1 MNKCPTCEYK
11 VVSNS
16 VFERHLLTH
25 QIDPVKV
32 EEAMIVTPPETQL
45 FEIPA
50 TVVVEESITPTP
62 VVPEPVQMVT
72 DEITIR
78 FMKPVEIQ
86 INGIHYDGKEVIV
99 KNMSLA
105 SEIVRLAREAYGP
118 QILA

>member
-32 EEAMIVTPPETQL
+32 EDVTIVTPPEVQTP
-45 FEIPA
+45 EIPVP
-50 TVVVEESITPTP
+50 VVVEKVLPT
-62 VVPEPVQMVT
+62 PEPVQMVT